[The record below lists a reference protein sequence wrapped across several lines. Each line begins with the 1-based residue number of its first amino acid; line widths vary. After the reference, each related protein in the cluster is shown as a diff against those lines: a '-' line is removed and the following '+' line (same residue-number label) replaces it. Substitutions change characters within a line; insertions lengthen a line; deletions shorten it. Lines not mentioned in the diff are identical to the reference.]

1 MTDNVK
7 TKSQLIA
14 DDVRALLRARTPLIW
29 IVTRE
34 EQRVERYLVEAAA
47 AAGYIPRAWD
57 CGQGVTDAI
66 SGKPLQVGT
75 PDPLGMFAYIIERA
89 TAIGQGERV
98 AWIMRDLPAWIT
110 GPAFIRELRT
120 LRNAVRVL
128 PTAVKDK
135 AQAIIILAT
144 TGDVPPELQAL
155 ATVIQWPLP
164 DRGEI
169 TAILDAAIEALPDEL
184 KEGAAPNG
192 RRDAAI
198 DAAVGL
204 SGEEAAS
211 TYAKSLV
218 QFRRIDPAAVTGEKK
233 SIIAKTKT
241 LEWFDPL
248 PGGLDAVGGLVPLK
262 GWLTKRKL
270 AFTPAAR
277 AYGLPRPNGALFVGV
292 SGCGKSYTAKA
303 TATAWG
309 VPLIRLDL
317 GALKGKFVGQSEG
330 NLREAIGIIDALG
343 PCVVWLDELEKSL
356 AGATQGAADGGV
368 SADALG
374 AILSWMQERKGEAFI
389 VATSN
394 DVSAL
399 PPELLRKG
407 RFDEIWFVDTP
418 TASEIAEIVKATLK
432 THDRD
437 GLPIDVAKVTKA
449 CEGFT
454 GAEIAAIVPA
464 AMFEAFADGGREI
477 TTADLVQAA
486 GTVVPLTKTAAEKI
500 ASLRAWAAGRARPA
514 SAPEAEKPA
523 KARGRAIDL

>member
-1 MTDNVK
+1 MTDTTIK
-7 TKSQLIA
+7 TRSQIIA

-144 TGDVPPELQAL
+144 TGDVPPELQAH

-241 LEWFDPL
+241 RDP
-248 PGGLDAVGGLVPLK
+248 
-262 GWLTKRKL
+262 
-270 AFTPAAR
+270 
-277 AYGLPRPNGALFVGV
+277 
-292 SGCGKSYTAKA
+292 
-303 TATAWG
+303 
-309 VPLIRLDL
+309 
-317 GALKGKFVGQSEG
+317 
-330 NLREAIGIIDALG
+330 
-343 PCVVWLDELEKSL
+343 
-356 AGATQGAADGGV
+356 
-368 SADALG
+368 
-374 AILSWMQERKGEAFI
+374 
-389 VATSN
+389 
-394 DVSAL
+394 SAL
-399 PPELLRKG
+399 STRST
-407 RFDEIWFVDTP
+407 WC
-418 TASEIAEIVKATLK
+418 ASSGSE
-432 THDRD
+432 
-437 GLPIDVAKVTKA
+437 
-449 CEGFT
+449 
-454 GAEIAAIVPA
+454 
-464 AMFEAFADGGREI
+464 
-477 TTADLVQAA
+477 
-486 GTVVPLTKTAAEKI
+486 
-500 ASLRAWAAGRARPA
+500 
-514 SAPEAEKPA
+514 
-523 KARGRAIDL
+523 